1 MSKKKEV
8 KVYFDDELKE
18 ELRMLAESKN
28 MTLSRFICDTM
39 EKVYAINYLDKEIK
53 EVKKHSDYLGT
64 KIAELKTK
72 MDNLD

>member
-8 KVYFDDELKE
+8 KVSFDAEFKE
-18 ELRMLAESKN
+18 ELSRLAESKN

-39 EKVYAINYLDKEIK
+39 EKVYAINYLDREIM
-53 EVKKHSDYLGT
+53 EVMKHSDYLGT